1 MNTTTTYRQKD
12 SGWQI
17 IVSWKDSNGKWHQ
30 KSKQGFP
37 TKRDAKAVESDLIQQ
52 IKNRPQPVDKAMAGI
67 TLKKF
72 CEEYLLAKKSLLNG
86 SKANYRNAVKALGG
100 LADEPIEKITF
111 RQLQKVISGW
121 NYASGT
127 QNNYR
132 VSIRTLF
139 QAAIKPYRLI
149 TVNPM
154 EDIEI
159 DKDRKKNER
168 RTVTDQEYKDLLK
181 LLKDDPEAT
190 LAVNILY
197 YTGLRRG
204 ELMGL
209 SWDKINWKESTITID
224 RQYNKT
230 KTGKLVM
237 QSPKSRNGYREIPI
251 PATLLAIFK
260 HYHSTYP
267 MQLDRKLFALPVIVV
282 RRVCVAMRAVHPDL
296 SPHCLRHTYATRLLS
311 QGIDVRTVA
320 ALIGD
325 STQTVIR
332 TYIHYTDDMRMA
344 AAKDIEKIFAGN
356 F

>member
-1 MNTTTTYRQKD
+1 
-12 SGWQI
+12 
-17 IVSWKDSNGKWHQ
+17 
-30 KSKQGFP
+30 
-37 TKRDAKAVESDLIQQ
+37 
-52 IKNRPQPVDKAMAGI
+52 MAGI
-67 TLKKF
+67 SLKQF
-72 CEEYLLAKKSLLNG
+72 CKEYLLAKKSLLNG

-230 KTGKLVM
+230 K
-237 QSPKSRNGYREIPI
+237 
-251 PATLLAIFK
+251 
-260 HYHSTYP
+260 
-267 MQLDRKLFALPVIVV
+267 PV
-282 RRVCVAMRAVHPDL
+282 
-296 SPHCLRHTYATRLLS
+296 
-311 QGIDVRTVA
+311 
-320 ALIGD
+320 
-325 STQTVIR
+325 
-332 TYIHYTDDMRMA
+332 
-344 AAKDIEKIFAGN
+344 N
-356 F
+356 